1 MQIYPFLISH
11 CKNNRPLFTDRFPLY
26 TNTDREIVTGG
37 EREREKECELK
48 GGQVAQ
54 LYIQKTKKK
63 GEKTQRVSKECQERE
78 EGRMTAEVKSVLG
91 ITIMCLSV
99 SL

>member
-26 TNTDREIVTGG
+26 TNTDREIVTGK
-37 EREREKECELK
+37 EREVRAGMRKGWHSCTFRNQKKQWQYLKSVRMEK
-48 GGQVAQ
+48 G
-54 LYIQKTKKK
+54 
-63 GEKTQRVSKECQERE
+63 RRRKER
-78 EGRMTAEVKSVLG
+78 GRMMAEWECLG

>member
-1 MQIYPFLISH
+1 MYPFLISH

-26 TNTDREIVTGG
+26 TNTDREIVTG
-37 EREREKECELK
+37 RKREKECELK
-48 GGQVAQ
+48 GGRVARS
-54 LYIQKTKKK
+54 YIQKTKKK
-63 GEKTQRVSKECQERE
+63 GEIKQRVSKECQERE
-78 EGRMTAEVKSVLG
+78 KGKMTAEVKSVLG